1 MNFLKYIL
9 LPFQLIYSI
18 IIWIRNKFYDY
29 GIIRS
34 HTINRGIISI
44 GNMSTGGTGKTP
56 LVEYIIRLLSNYNL
70 AVLSRGYKRKTKGF
84 ILADINHKDA
94 SEIGDE
100 NSQLYHKF
108 NNLLIGC
115 DTNRF
120 SGAKKLIEIN
130 NALDIIIL
138 DDGYQHRKLH
148 RDVDIVLAEYDNLY
162 INDYLLP
169 IGSLREHK
177 TEIKRADI
185 IIITKCPSNITNTSK
200 EKIRLKLNLKLE
212 QKIYFSYIKEYN
224 FLLMPHRKKYQIN
237 NDKKHITIT
246 GIQSPRKLTDFLKA
260 SSVDFYHMKFQ
271 DHHNFNANDIGNIIH
286 LKSSLNASNEIL
298 ITEKDYYRLSQKQKN
313 ELSKH
318 FKLICIEIGVDF
330 IGNDKSNFNNQ
341 LLKFAKSKSN

>member
-18 IIWIRNKFYDY
+18 IIWIRNKFYDH
-29 GIIRS
+29 GIIQS

-56 LVEYIIRLLSNYNL
+56 LVEYIIRLLNNYNL

-84 ILADINHKDA
+84 VLADINHKDA
-94 SEIGDE
+94 SQIGDE

-120 SGAKKLIEIN
+120 YGAKKLIEIN
-130 NALDIIIL
+130 NTLDIIIL

-148 RDVDIVLAEYDNLY
+148 RDVDIVLAEYDKLY

-177 TEIKRADI
+177 TEIKRANI
-185 IIITKCPSNITNTSK
+185 IIITKCPSNITNSSK
-200 EKIRLKLNLKLE
+200 EKIRLKLNLKIE
-212 QKIYFSYIKEYN
+212 QKIYFSYITDYN

-237 NDKKHITIT
+237 NNKKHIAVT
-246 GIQSPRKLTDFLKA
+246 GIQSPRKLTDFLRDSA
-260 SSVDFYHMKFQ
+260 VDFYHMKFP
-271 DHHNFNANDIGNIIH
+271 DHHNFSAKDIRKIIN

-298 ITEKDYYRLSQKQKN
+298 ITEKDYYRLS
-313 ELSKH
+313 
-318 FKLICIEIGVDF
+318 
-330 IGNDKSNFNNQ
+330 
-341 LLKFAKSKSN
+341 